1 MQIFNKKNTQKNPN
15 LTLAALKLIEMMS
28 IVQLEEFYINQW
40 VFLFD
45 CKYFIFT
52 LFNPSRKTL
61 DLQLSQQDQAK
72 ITVLLKQVTEPKLLV
87 VKPSPRSP
95 TLSINHISQAL
106 FRITSR

>member
-45 CKYFIFT
+45 CKT
-52 LFNPSRKTL
+52 
-61 DLQLSQQDQAK
+61 
-72 ITVLLKQVTEPKLLV
+72 
-87 VKPSPRSP
+87 
-95 TLSINHISQAL
+95 IN
-106 FRITSR
+106 F